1 MPGSAP
7 APCHQRCYLLL
18 DQGGHA
24 SRALIYDGAGRLLS
38 EGRAVLAARGGDLCW
53 EYDPKALLRS
63 LREAMHSALATLGDD
78 APPVAAAGLATQR
91 ANTACWDRRD
101 GTPLAPVIAWQDRRA
116 TDLFEALD
124 AGQHRLIREITGL
137 APSPHYGAGK
147 LRWYLERVPAVRR
160 ARRDGRLA
168 MGPMAAFLVRRLTR
182 EGHSLVD
189 PVNASRTLLWDL
201 RRRTW
206 SAPLLALFGIPA
218 DVLPGCVPTCH
229 DFGRL
234 QGGEAAP
241 PLRVVTGDQAA
252 ALFAR
257 GRPDTETACIT
268 LGTGAFVLQPV
279 GPEPVTCQG
288 LLSSIIQAAP
298 SPLYALEG
306 TVNGAGNAL
315 RWFERHTA
323 RSIDYE
329 QLDVLLAEDDDAP
342 LFLNGIGGLGTP
354 FMQPDLPSRFIGG
367 GDHDRRLVA
376 LVDSILFLLQLN
388 LERLS
393 EAASEAG
400 HPAPRRIE
408 VGGGLARL
416 DHFCRRLAALSGLPV
431 ERCRDH
437 ETTARGLLYQL
448 AEACDAPPP
457 QPPPVDHFAVH
468 PRPRLKQRY
477 GRWKRLLYD
486 AVRDGDRKK

>member
-1 MPGSAP
+1 MSRP
-7 APCHQRCYLLL
+7 APTPSSCYLLL

-24 SRALIYDGAGRLLS
+24 SRALVYDGAGRLLS
-38 EGRAVLAARGGDLCW
+38 EGRAVFAASGDGLYW
-53 EYDPKALLRS
+53 EYDPRALLRS
-63 LREAMHSALATLGDD
+63 LREAMDTALEKLGDN

-116 TDLFEALD
+116 TDLFEGLD
-124 AGQHRLIREITGL
+124 TAQRRLIREITGL

-147 LRWYLERVPAVRR
+147 LRWYLEQVPAVRR

-168 MGPMAAFLVRRLTR
+168 MGPMAAFLVRTLTR
-182 EGHSLVD
+182 EGRSQVD

-218 DVLPGCVPTCH
+218 DALPPCVPTCH

-234 QGGEAAP
+234 QGGDAAP

-257 GRPDTETACIT
+257 GRPDTETAYIT

-279 GPEPVTCQG
+279 GAGPVTCEG
-288 LLSSIIQAAP
+288 LLSSIVQAAL

-315 RWFERHTA
+315 RWFERDTA
-323 RSIDYE
+323 RPIDYE
-329 QLDVLLAEDDDAP
+329 RLDVLLAEDDDAP

-354 FMQPDLPSRFIGG
+354 FMRPDFPSRFIGDG
-367 GDHDRRLVA
+367 AHERRLVA
-376 LVDSILFLLQLN
+376 VTDSILFLIQLN

-393 EAASEAG
+393 EAASDAG

-431 ERCRDH
+431 ARCRDH

-448 AEACDAPPP
+448 TEACDAPPP
-457 QPPPVDHFAVH
+457 PPPPVDHFAVH
-468 PRPRLKQRY
+468 PRPRLKRRY
-477 GRWKRLLYD
+477 DRWKRLLYD
-486 AVRDGDRKK
+486 ALRGGDRKK